1 MAGIQCASVFSAA
14 LGSSTS
20 RYIISMHITVLH
32 TQWLDSDSD
41 SGGILACLTGPTS
54 PSLNV
59 IFDRRTDADVA
70 RYRASFQR
78 CGFLARMGPCC
89 AITPR
94 LDVRGRRRIFLFR
107 FVFHLVSCNST
118 RSASLARPKYRICPQ
133 VQVTYLSSLW
143 ENIGTAWDNMNPF
156 PLPVLPVSADV

>member
-94 LDVRGRRRIFLFR
+94 LDVRGRRRFFLFR
-107 FVFHLVSCNST
+107 FVFTLCHATRLGAPPLRDLSTVSVL
-118 RSASLARPKYRICPQ
+118 RFRLL
-133 VQVTYLSSLW
+133 TYHHCGKTLERLG
-143 ENIGTAWDNMNPF
+143 II
-156 PLPVLPVSADV
+156 